1 MGLFEGSGMRVWR
14 VGEEEVER
22 ERSKSRRSCRDCKDL
37 IFSPQ
42 KVVTLLSQCFIL
54 SKGLGIRK

>member
-22 ERSKSRRSCRDCKDL
+22 ERSKSRRSCRHCCKDL
-37 IFSPQ
+37 IFSHQ
-42 KVVTLLSQCFIL
+42 REVTHLSQCFYFEA
-54 SKGLGIRK
+54 RV